1 MLFGIAMGSV
11 QIEPLYWNTTNP
23 LFDNPSSSKSQL
35 SVRVGEK
42 MDIYCPLA
50 RNAEAN
56 DLLFMKVFLV
66 SADDVNY
73 CRQVTTSS
81 RLFSCLTPDRER
93 KHTLL
98 FQEINPNPFSPV
110 FSRGSDYFLI
120 SLSGYSKE
128 DLERQSL
135 SSCDSKQLRIKI
147 SVGLDSA
154 EEETVRMET
163 SRSHVRSLSK
173 SQVDSIDELIELE
186 KDEVEL
192 VKTTGFT
199 IGIVIGALTV
209 ILLIVLFIFGYRWH
223 SRRGD
228 ITKALYIPKPR
239 PASSQVHLTLVPA
252 GSHYPYENPT
262 VRNPAFPN
270 QPRPLSSIYQ
280 PNVAGIGQLHP
291 IGNPITKE
299 SQEGTYSSTQDSL
312 GETSC
317 GSDLTYLEPNH
328 GGVVEV

>member
-1 MLFGIAMGSV
+1 MNF
-11 QIEPLYWNTTNP
+11 YN
-23 LFDNPSSSKSQL
+23 F
-35 SVRVGEK
+35 
-42 MDIYCPLA
+42 
-50 RNAEAN
+50 AN
-56 DLLFMKVFLV
+56 F
-66 SADDVNY
+66 
-73 CRQVTTSS
+73 
-81 RLFSCLTPDRER
+81 
-93 KHTLL
+93 HTLTNFHDFTYFHDFRNFHELTNFQDFTNFHFFTL
-98 FQEINPNPFSPV
+98 F
-110 FSRGSDYFLI
+110 L
-120 SLSGYSKE
+120 
-128 DLERQSL
+128 
-135 SSCDSKQLRIKI
+135 
-147 SVGLDSA
+147 
-154 EEETVRMET
+154 
-163 SRSHVRSLSK
+163 
-173 SQVDSIDELIELE
+173 
-186 KDEVEL
+186 
-192 VKTTGFT
+192 GFT

-262 VRNPAFPN
+262 QRIGGNPGFN

-280 PNVAGIGQLHP
+280 PNGIGQLHP
-291 IGNPITKE
+291 IGTPITKE